1 MSYNIQLMQREFIYN
16 IDDTETGKGYTVTAM
31 EDVSTNLQYMNYEF
45 FNDEGEEVED
55 EQIIMRLMEAIESP
69 RD

>member
-1 MSYNIQLMQREFIYN
+1 MQREFTYN

-31 EDVSTNLQYMNYEF
+31 EDTSTDLQYMSYEF
-45 FNDEGEEVED
+45 FDDNGEEVED
-55 EQIIMRLMEAIESP
+55 EQIIMRLMETIEST